1 LEARLP
7 SERLSFQPVEKA
19 SIRDSDAENLKQ
31 NETVAEQGVAKR
43 GACNRTRL
51 LQISTAAS
59 LNEMIAPGALVMLS
73 PVVTGTLFG
82 TKTLAGL
89 LAGSLVSGV
98 QVSEGFTPYDTCPPS
113 SQFDRA
119 RKRLWDPSSGERR
132 GLKIEPLGREGGFRS

>member
-7 SERLSFQPVEKA
+7 SERLSFQRVEKA
-19 SIRDSDAENLKQ
+19 SKGDSDTENLKP
-31 NETVAEQGVAKR
+31 NETVAEQGVAKP
-43 GACNRTRL
+43 GVCNRTRL

-73 PVVTGTLFG
+73 PVVTGALFG

-98 QVSEGFTPYDTCPPS
+98 QVSEGGIHRTTLARRVPS
-113 SQFDRA
+113 S
-119 RKRLWDPSSGERR
+119 
-132 GLKIEPLGREGGFRS
+132 IGREEDYGLHRVVKGEV